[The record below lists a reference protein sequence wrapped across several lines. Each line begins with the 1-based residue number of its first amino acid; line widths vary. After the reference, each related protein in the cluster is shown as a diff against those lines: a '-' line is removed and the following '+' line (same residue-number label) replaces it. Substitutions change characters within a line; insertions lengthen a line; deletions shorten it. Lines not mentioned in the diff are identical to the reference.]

1 MIDRLP
7 SCTEVIFYFFDAHTS
22 GLHLLEAEHSNA
34 ISAKLASAL
43 SSLRQVLGSQ
53 AIFPCIFSVIRF
65 CQDFARDDKK
75 GKLGAGG
82 LVDGLVK
89 KRQQLLLNRD
99 IVRVS
104 KWFHMQCR

>member
-1 MIDRLP
+1 
-7 SCTEVIFYFFDAHTS
+7 V
-22 GLHLLEAEHSNA
+22 LEAEHSNA

-43 SSLRQVLGSQ
+43 SSLRQVLACQ
-53 AIFPCIFSVIRF
+53 AIFSCVFSVIGF

-104 KWFHMQCR
+104 KWFHMQFH